1 MGMKT
6 RIPALAAALTL
17 ALTVV
22 GCSSGPD
29 TPPQEDLEVQL
40 RKEAEAIKAQ
50 NEGQDSDIGVKAT
63 WQIAAVEVAEQP
75 GNEKAPWKGKITFK
89 IRSETSDMGQVKVD
103 EFEKEF
109 PYVFNPTLKKWIYQ
123 AD

>member
-1 MGMKT
+1 MKT
-6 RIPALAAALTL
+6 KIPALVAAL
-17 ALTVV
+17 ALTVAFV

-63 WQIAAVEVAEQP
+63 WQIAAVEVEEQP
-75 GNEKAPWKGKITFK
+75 GNETAPWKGKITFK
-89 IRSETSDMGQVKVD
+89 IRSETSDMGEVRVD

-109 PYVFNPTLKKWIYQ
+109 PYVYNPTLKKWIYSSK
-123 AD
+123 